1 MIIIS
6 LFVIIIGIQRGMF
19 ASESG
24 LGTSAISSAS
34 CKNDPSKQGLC
45 EVFGVSNVPNWLN
58 VAFAAG
64 FGFVLSAVY
73 LVIAAIFH
81 GLRNVIYRLIDV
93 MAEFVTRLIA
103 VLYNK
108 N

>member
-1 MIIIS
+1 MHLS
-6 LFVIIIGIQRGMF
+6 FLTGLYYVSFCLLGLVSGYFLGFNMF
-19 ASESG
+19 Q
-24 LGTSAISSAS
+24 L
-34 CKNDPSKQGLC
+34 LC
-45 EVFGVSNVPNWLN
+45 EVFGVSNAPNWLN

-108 N
+108 QGKITYKKF